1 MNTWSLP
8 IARTDSGIEDRTGN
22 SPVHTRHD
30 WMRIL
35 PALAVLALAGL
46 ASANITERRENQ
58 YLAARTK
65 VRIDEGWKVLVG
77 SNPAGAQNTNFNDA
91 SWANINVPHDMSAV
105 LMGVGNNGIDPGQKG
120 WYRKHFTAP
129 AGSSG
134 KKVIIQFDGVYHDA
148 VVYINGTQVAS
159 QRYGYVSF
167 NADITKYLNQTG
179 DNVLAVWV
187 DNLTVRRSRW
197 YSGTGIFR
205 HVWMITTDPVHVKNW
220 GTAITTPGA
229 SASKSTV
236 NINTE
241 VTNETS
247 ASVSR
252 TLVTVLC
259 DSAGKRID
267 SISTPITVAAGATT
281 KFAQSIDVASPKL
294 WAPNNPYVY
303 NAYTKIL
310 NGTALVDDY
319 VSPFGIRNIT
329 YNTSG
334 FFINGVFT
342 KMKGVCIH
350 HTMVP
355 GGAVAPEQYWA
366 RVIKEL
372 QASGSNSIRTA
383 HAPMAPEFYDL
394 CDKMGMLVMDE
405 WCDKWKNMMV
415 RSFYQDWDKVWKAD
429 LTAFLERD
437 RNHPSIYMWSYGNE
451 VSEADAGGVV
461 SQYEYDYSA
470 MIVPFAKSIDNSRP
484 YTHAVANGLKADPPG
499 YAKLQNYQDVVGVNY
514 TNGSYGNI
522 INVNSK
528 VLLIGT
534 EQFPYGNSW
543 NDCKNRNQVYG
554 EHIWTGMDYLGEQ
567 SPFGFKSGFIDACA
581 FRKTWFYWQKSLM
594 GASPVVKLGVGNP
607 SGYAWT
613 TPDLSESWNE
623 SGSKNV
629 VVYTN
634 CQNVDLYLNGTK
646 VGSKANPGLTSQFTV
661 NWASGTLKV
670 VGSNNGQQVAV
681 DSLVTTGAPAKI
693 VLKTDRT
700 TIYADGDDL
709 SNVEAYVTDAAGR
722 HVWSAKN
729 NLSYT
734 ISGAGRSF
742 GIGTGYMNQPSPIV
756 ASSRPAWEGRA
767 YIPVQSTPTPGTI
780 TVTVSSNGLTTGTLT
795 LTTVPQPAPG
805 TPAGVVSRAAR
816 GTTVSFLRKSGAH
829 AIEMGYQIDK
839 SGPVRISVLT
849 PEGREVASFDQGVQ
863 KAGSH
868 TWAWNKVPGERAYLV
883 RVKTEGS
890 SSSRVVA
897 VP

>member
-1 MNTWSLP
+1 MNSRRLNLGGP
-8 IARTDSGIEDRTGN
+8 RAQRGN
-22 SPVHTRHD
+22 SS
-30 WMRIL
+30 WI
-35 PALAVLALAGL
+35 PALHTLGVLLLAGL

-77 SNPAGAQNTNFNDA
+77 SNPSGAQNTNFDDA

-120 WYRKHFTAP
+120 WYRKHFTVP

-134 KKVIIQFDGVYHDA
+134 KKVIIQFDAVYHDA

-159 QRYGYVSF
+159 QRYGYLSF

-220 GTAITTPGA
+220 GTAITTPDA

-236 NINTE
+236 KINTE

-247 ASVSR
+247 ASVTR

-259 DSAGKRID
+259 DSTGKRLD

-281 KFAQSIDVASPKL
+281 KFAQSIDVTSPNL

-310 NGTALVDDY
+310 DGTALVDDY

-342 KMKGVCIH
+342 KIKGVCIH

-405 WCDKWKNMMV
+405 WCDKWKNLMV
-415 RSFYQDWDKVWKAD
+415 RSFYQDWDKVWKTD
-429 LTAFLERD
+429 LQSFLERD

-522 INVNSK
+522 ININSK

-567 SPFGFKSGFIDACA
+567 SPFGFKSGFLDACA
-581 FRKTWFYWQKSLM
+581 FRKTWFYYQKSIM
-594 GASPVVKLGVGNP
+594 GTSPVVKLGVGSP

-670 VGSNNGQQVAV
+670 VGSNNGTQVAV

-780 TVTVSSNGLTTGTLT
+780 TVTVSSNGLTAGTLT
-795 LTTVPQPAPG
+795 LTTVPQP
-805 TPAGVVSRAAR
+805 S
-816 GTTVSFLRKSGAH
+816 GTTGIKDRSATVPAASSFNLKSGLHSVKMDYQLNQTSPVQISVLLPDGRTVADFDEGIKNTGAHSWSWNAVSGAH
-829 AIEMGYQIDK
+829 AYF
-839 SGPVRISVLT
+839 VRL
-849 PEGREVASFDQGVQ
+849 R
-863 KAGSH
+863 AGQTSI
-868 TWAWNKVPGERAYLV
+868 TKMIVVP
-883 RVKTEGS
+883 
-890 SSSRVVA
+890 
-897 VP
+897 